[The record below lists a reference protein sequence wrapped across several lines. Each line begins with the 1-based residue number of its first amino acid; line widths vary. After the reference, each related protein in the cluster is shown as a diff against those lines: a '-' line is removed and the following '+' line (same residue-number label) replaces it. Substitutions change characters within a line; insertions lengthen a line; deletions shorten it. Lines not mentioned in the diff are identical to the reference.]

1 MNANLYDLFERHFP
15 DALEQPFLIVPHAS
29 AVSYDD
35 LAAMS
40 ARMAHALTAAGC
52 TPGDRVA
59 VQVDKHWHVLAL
71 YLACLRAG
79 LVYLPL
85 NTAYQKSE
93 LAYFFADAKPRVIV
107 CNNDHL
113 GIVAALGGDATV
125 LTIEEAV
132 DRARTCE
139 AGFATVHRAP
149 DDLATILYT
158 SGTTGRS
165 KGAMITH
172 RNLASN
178 ATTLVDAWG
187 FTRDDVLLHAL
198 PIFHVHGLFVATH
211 CALLAGA
218 RMVWLP
224 KFDAHE
230 VVSLL
235 PRATVMMGVPTFY
248 TRLLSDPTF
257 TRDSCASIRL
267 FISGSAPLLAE
278 TFEAFA
284 ERTGHAILER
294 YGMTEAGMITSNPLS
309 GARVGGTVGKP
320 LHGIDVRIVDDRGE
334 AAGPGVIGAVQV
346 RGPNIFAGYWQMPDK
361 TREEFTVDGYFKTGD
376 VGEWVPDAPAHGY
389 LRLVGRAKDLIICGG
404 LNVYPKEIEERIDQM
419 DGVVESAVVAMP
431 DPDFGEVVAAFV
443 VRKPGC
449 SLSGTDIIK
458 RLKAEIAAFKVPKR
472 VEFADA
478 LPRNAMG
485 KVQKAALREK
495 LVEGRR

>member
-1 MNANLYDLFERHFP
+1 MNANLYGLFERHFP
-15 DALEQPFLIVPHAS
+15 DAPEQTLLIVPGGS
-29 AVSYDD
+29 PVSYGD

-40 ARMAHALTAAGC
+40 ARMAHALVAAGC
-52 TPGDRVA
+52 APGDRVA
-59 VQVDKHWHVLAL
+59 VQADKHWHVLAL

-107 CNNDHL
+107 CNNDRL
-113 GIVAALGGDATV
+113 GVVAALGGDATV

-132 DRARTCE
+132 DRAD
-139 AGFATVHRAP
+139 AFDPSFAAVGRAP

-187 FTRDDVLLHAL
+187 FTKDDVLLHAL
-198 PIFHVHGLFVATH
+198 PIYHVHGLFVATH

-218 RMVWLP
+218 RMIWLP

-230 VVSLL
+230 VASLL

-248 TRLLSDPTF
+248 TRLLSEPAF
-257 TRDSCASIRL
+257 TRESCASVRL
-267 FISGSAPLLAE
+267 FVSGSAPLLAE
-278 TFEAFA
+278 TFEAFR
-284 ERTGHAILER
+284 ERTGQAILER
-294 YGMTEAGMITSNPLS
+294 YGMTETGMITSNPLA

-320 LHGIDVRIVDDRGE
+320 LHGIEVRVVDERGE
-334 AAGPGVIGAVQV
+334 AAGAGVIGGVQV
-346 RGPNIFAGYWQMPDK
+346 RGPNVFAGYWRMPEK
-361 TREEFTVDGYFKTGD
+361 TREEFTEDGYFKTGD
-376 VGEWVPDAPAHGY
+376 VGEWVPDGPAKGY

-419 DGVVESAVVAMP
+419 EGVLESAVVAMP

-449 SLSGTDIIK
+449 TMTGADIVK
-458 RLKAEIAAFKVPKR
+458 RLKGEIAGFKVPKR
-472 VEFADA
+472 VEFEDA

-495 LVEGRR
+495 LK

>member
-15 DALEQPFLIVPHAS
+15 DEPEQTFLIVPGGS
-29 AVSYDD
+29 PVSYGD

-59 VQVDKHWHVLAL
+59 AQVDKHWHVLAL

-107 CNNDHL
+107 CNNDRL
-113 GIVAALGGDATV
+113 GVVAALGGDATV

-132 DRARTCE
+132 DRAGSRE
-139 AGFATVHRAP
+139 ASFAPVQRAP

-187 FTRDDVLLHAL
+187 FTRRDVLLHAL
-198 PIFHVHGLFVATH
+198 PIYHVHGLFVATH

-230 VVSLL
+230 VASLL

-248 TRLLSDPTF
+248 TRLLSESAF
-257 TRDSCASIRL
+257 TRERCASIRL
-267 FISGSAPLLAE
+267 FVSGSAPLLAE
-278 TFEAFA
+278 TFDAFR
-284 ERTGHAILER
+284 ERSGQDILER
-294 YGMTEAGMITSNPLS
+294 YGMTEAGMITSNPLA
-309 GARVGGTVGKP
+309 GPRVGGTVGRP
-320 LHGIDVRIVDDRGE
+320 LHGIDVRIVDERGE
-334 AAGPGVIGAVQV
+334 AAGPGVVGAVQV
-346 RGPNIFAGYWQMPDK
+346 RGPNVFAGYWQMPDK
-361 TREEFTVDGYFKTGD
+361 TREEFTEDGYFKTGD
-376 VGEWVPDAPAHGY
+376 VGEWVADGPARGY
-389 LRLVGRAKDLIICGG
+389 LQLVGRAKDVIICGG

-419 DGVVESAVVAMP
+419 EGVLESAVVAMP
-431 DPDFGEVVAAFV
+431 DADFGEVVAAFV
-443 VRKPGC
+443 VRKAGC
-449 SLSGTDIIK
+449 SLSDTDIIR
-458 RLKAEIAAFKVPKR
+458 RLKSEIAGFKVPKR
-472 VEFADA
+472 VVFEDA
-478 LPRNAMG
+478 LPRNTMG
-485 KVQKAALREK
+485 KVQKAALRERLAAGK
-495 LVEGRR
+495 A